1 MTERADVVIIG
12 GGVVGASVA
21 YHLAEAGCR
30 DVLVVERGRELG
42 EGSTGRATG
51 GVRAQF
57 ATAVNVRMSLYSI
70 DFFARFSE
78 ATGRDCGYRP
88 VGYLF
93 LAAGER
99 QLAQLESNRERQRAA
114 GLNCVEILSTGDI
127 AARLPMLRLDD
138 IAGGSFCPID
148 GLIDP
153 LAVTRGLMARA
164 RERGARLWTD
174 ARVTGIELEGG
185 AIVSVNTSRGRVSTR
200 AVVNAAGPWAAEV
213 ARFAGVEIPVT
224 PLRRQLVGTEPFDG
238 LPERMPMVI
247 DLSDGFHF
255 RRVGHRGAHAPGV
268 LLAWPDPEETPGFK
282 TDFDEDFTGRILA
295 RAARRV
301 PAFAGLKVD
310 RRLCR
315 AGLYEMT
322 PDHHAIVGRAPG
334 VAGLYLANG
343 FSGHGVMHSPATGRA
358 VSDLILHGE
367 SRAVD
372 IHALRAERFAEGD
385 LIRESVLL

>member
-1 MTERADVVIIG
+1 MTERAEVVIIG

-21 YHLAEAGCR
+21 YHLTEAGCR
-30 DVLVVERGRELG
+30 DVLVVERGRSLG

-57 ATAVNVRMSLYSI
+57 ATSVNIRMSLYSI
-70 DFFARFSE
+70 EFFSRFFD
-78 ATGRDCGYRP
+78 ATGSECGYRP
-88 VGYLF
+88 YGYLF
-93 LAAGER
+93 LAANER
-99 QLAQLESNRERQRAA
+99 QLAELEANRARQTAE
-114 GLNCVEILSTGDI
+114 GLTCVEILSREEI
-127 AARLPMLRLDD
+127 AARLPLLRLED

-153 LAVTRGLMARA
+153 LAVMRGLWGRA

-174 ARVTGIELEGG
+174 ARVTGIEVEGG
-185 AIVSVNTSRGRVSTR
+185 AVVSVDTSRGRVWTR

-213 ARFAGVEIPVT
+213 ARLAGVEIPVT
-224 PLRRQLVGTEPFDG
+224 PLRRQLVGSEPFDG

-255 RRVGHRGAHAPGV
+255 RPVEREGQMCGV
-268 LLAWPDPEETPGFK
+268 LLAWPDPAETPGFK
-282 TDFDEDFTGRILA
+282 TDFDEDFTVKILE

-301 PAFAGLKVD
+301 PAFAGLRVE
-310 RRLCR
+310 RALCR

-322 PDHHAIVGRAPG
+322 PDRHAIVGRAPG

-367 SRAVD
+367 SRAID

-385 LIRESVLL
+385 LIEGSVLI

>member
-12 GGVVGASVA
+12 GGVVGASIA

-30 DVLVVERGRELG
+30 DVLVVERGQELG

-57 ATAVNVRMSLYSI
+57 ATAVNIRMSLYSI
-70 DFFARFSE
+70 DFFSRFSE

-88 VGYLF
+88 IGYLF
-93 LAAGER
+93 LAGER
-99 QLAQLESNRERQRAA
+99 QLAQLESNRERQRAV
-114 GLNCVEILSTGDI
+114 GLTCVEILSTDDI
-127 AARLPMLRLDD
+127 AARLPLLRLDD

-153 LAVTRGLMARA
+153 LAVMRGLLKRA
-164 RERGARLWTD
+164 RERGVTLWTD
-174 ARVTGIELEGG
+174 TRVTGIDLDGG
-185 AIVSVNTSRGRVSTR
+185 AVVSVDTSRGRVATR

-213 ARFAGVEIPVT
+213 ARLAGVEIPVT
-224 PLRRQLVGTEPFDG
+224 PLRRQLVGAQSFDR

-255 RRVGHRGAHAPGV
+255 RRVEHGAQAPGV
-268 LLAWPDPEETPGFK
+268 LLAWPDPEETPGFN
-282 TDFDEDFTGRILA
+282 TDFDDDFTGKILE

-322 PDHHAIVGRAPG
+322 PDHHAIIGRAPG
-334 VAGLYLANG
+334 VAGFYLANG

-367 SRAVD
+367 SRAID

-385 LIRESVLL
+385 LIEESVLL